1 MYTFCYWFLLYFMY
15 CVLGY
20 ILECTFCS
28 IIDKK
33 VVLNRGF
40 LIGPYLPIYGKGAIC
55 IILLL
60 NKYLKDPILQVT
72 LWRKY
77 SKLDGGIIQITSS
90 I

>member
-33 VVLNRGF
+33 IVLNRGF
-40 LIGPYLPIYGKGAIC
+40 LIGPYLPIYG
-55 IILLL
+55 IIISMKYISRR
-60 NKYLKDPILQVT
+60 NKHGK
-72 LWRKY
+72 
-77 SKLDGGIIQITSS
+77 
-90 I
+90 